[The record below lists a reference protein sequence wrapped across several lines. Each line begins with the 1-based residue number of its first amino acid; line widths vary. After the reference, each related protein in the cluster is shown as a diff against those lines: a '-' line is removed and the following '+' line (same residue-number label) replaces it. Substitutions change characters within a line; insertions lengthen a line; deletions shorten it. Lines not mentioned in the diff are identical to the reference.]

1 MEKELKGKVALV
13 TGGTKGIGRAIADRL
28 SDAGAIVVV
37 TARSLPAKQQAKHPF
52 IAADLTIANE
62 TDKVVTEINEKFG
75 SIDILV
81 NNMGGSTSPSGG
93 FAALTDE
100 HWERDLQLNL
110 QSAVRIDRAILPQM
124 VEKKSGV
131 IIHISSVTGS
141 LPVYQSLG
149 GYAVAKAALNNYSK
163 SLSKEFSP
171 QGIRVAAV
179 SPGMVKTDTMDT
191 YLQSLA
197 ETSGLS
203 IEQVTQNLMDSLG
216 GIPLGRMALPEEIA
230 ELVGFLVSPKAS
242 YVTGVNYIID
252 GGSNPSL

>member
-1 MEKELKGKVALV
+1 MEKELIGKVALV
-13 TGGTKGIGRAIADRL
+13 TGGTKGIGKAIAERL
-28 SDAGAIVVV
+28 SEAGAIVVV
-37 TARSLPAKQQAKHPF
+37 TARSRPAETQTKHHF
-52 IAADLTIANE
+52 IAADLTIAKE
-62 TDKVVTEINEKFG
+62 TDKVVSEVKEKFG

-93 FAALTDE
+93 FGSLTDE
-100 HWERDLQLNL
+100 HWENDLQLNL

-124 VEKKSGV
+124 VDKKSGV
-131 IIHISSVTGS
+131 IIHISSVTGT

-171 QGIRVAAV
+171 QGIRVATV
-179 SPGMVKTDTMDT
+179 SPGMVKTDTMDA

-203 IEQVTQNLMDSLG
+203 IEQVTKFDGKPRRNTTGKDGPAG
-216 GIPLGRMALPEEIA
+216 GNSRTCWLFGISKSILHHRGKL
-230 ELVGFLVSPKAS
+230 
-242 YVTGVNYIID
+242 YH
-252 GGSNPSL
+252 

>member
-1 MEKELKGKVALV
+1 MEKELIRKVALV
-13 TGGTKGIGRAIADRL
+13 TGGTKGIGRAIAERL
-28 SDAGAIVVV
+28 SEAGAIVVV
-37 TARSLPAKQQAKHPF
+37 TARSRPTETHAKHHF
-52 IAADLTIANE
+52 IAADVTVADEI
-62 TDKVVTEINEKFG
+62 DKMVREVNEKFG

-81 NNMGGSTSPSGG
+81 NNIGGSTSPSGG

-100 HWERDLQLNL
+100 HWENDLQLNL

-124 VEKKSGV
+124 VDKKSGV
-131 IIHISSVTGS
+131 IIHISSVTGA

-171 QGIRVAAV
+171 QGIRVATI
-179 SPGMVKTDTMDT
+179 SPGMVKTDTMDA
-191 YLQSLA
+191 YLKSLA
-197 ETSGLS
+197 ETSSSS
-203 IEQVTQNLMDSLG
+203 IEQVTQSLMDTLG
-216 GIPLGRMALPEEIA
+216 GIPLGRMAQPEEIA

-242 YVTGVNYIID
+242 YITGVNYIID

>member
-131 IIHISSVTGS
+131 IIHISSVTG
-141 LPVYQSLG
+141 
-149 GYAVAKAALNNYSK
+149 
-163 SLSKEFSP
+163 
-171 QGIRVAAV
+171 
-179 SPGMVKTDTMDT
+179 
-191 YLQSLA
+191 
-197 ETSGLS
+197 
-203 IEQVTQNLMDSLG
+203 
-216 GIPLGRMALPEEIA
+216 
-230 ELVGFLVSPKAS
+230 
-242 YVTGVNYIID
+242 
-252 GGSNPSL
+252 